1 MGQERFADVVER
13 FTHGYGNGHGPDP
26 SPELLRRWQEEF
38 ERNLKRM
45 QNLHAM
51 VTNPTEPKVGQ
62 TPRVEIY
69 KSNKSRLY
77 RYQSKRTHRTP
88 VLFVPNLGISRPYIF
103 DLMPGGSFVE
113 HMTREGFDF

>member
-1 MGQERFADVVER
+1 MGLERFADVVER
-13 FTHGYGNGHGPDP
+13 FTHGYGNGHGPDV
-26 SPELLRRWQEEF
+26 SPEVVRRWHEEL

-45 QNLHAM
+45 QNLTTM
-51 VTNPTEPKVGQ
+51 ITRPTEPKVGQ

-88 VLFVPNLGISRPYIF
+88 VLFVPNLGISRPYFLVIIPGVLIF
-103 DLMPGGSFVE
+103 ECML
-113 HMTREGFDF
+113 R